1 MPPASH
7 QDFVLTPEQLC
18 IGVFVH
24 IDLPWFSHPFS
35 FNSFKIRSAEQLA
48 ILRTLGVSHFRYDPD
63 RSDVQPRGMAA
74 PQPALVPPPEPPV
87 EDPATHS
94 ALASKQERIA
104 RLAQRKR
111 QVIEVEKALMKAAG
125 VMRNIGKNLFARPKE
140 CLEEV
145 DELVNQMVVAFL
157 DQPEVA
163 LHVMGEHAG
172 SEETYYHGLNCSIL
186 SMMLARELGFARA
199 HCQILGVGALLHD
212 IGLND
217 IPDRVAR
224 PRHELTAPERNLRQ
238 LHCEYGVRLGRQI
251 GLSEPVLRIIA
262 QHHELAD
269 GSGFPQRLG
278 LERIGI
284 GARIVSLV
292 NRYDN
297 LCNPLQPAQA
307 MTPHEALSLLFA
319 QCRTKFDATMLNAF
333 IRMMGVYPPGSV
345 VQLVDE
351 RFALVVSVNS
361 SRPLKPKI
369 IVYQRGV
376 PKDEALMLDLE
387 QAPALGIRRSLKPAA
402 LPREALDYLSPRQ
415 RMCYFFEREVDT
427 DLAEPQP

>member
-145 DELVNQMVVAFL
+145 DELVSQMVTAFL

-163 LHVMGEHAG
+163 LHVIGEHAG
-172 SEETYYHGLNCSIL
+172 GEEAYYHGLNCSIL
-186 SMMLARELGFARA
+186 SMMLAKELDFARA

-224 PRHELTAPERNLRQ
+224 PRHELTAPERNLR
-238 LHCEYGVRLGRQI
+238 
-251 GLSEPVLRIIA
+251 
-262 QHHELAD
+262 
-269 GSGFPQRLG
+269 
-278 LERIGI
+278 
-284 GARIVSLV
+284 
-292 NRYDN
+292 
-297 LCNPLQPAQA
+297 
-307 MTPHEALSLLFA
+307 T
-319 QCRTKFDATMLNAF
+319 
-333 IRMMGVYPPGSV
+333 
-345 VQLVDE
+345 
-351 RFALVVSVNS
+351 S
-361 SRPLKPKI
+361 SSSAWK
-369 IVYQRGV
+369 
-376 PKDEALMLDLE
+376 
-387 QAPALGIRRSLKPAA
+387 S
-402 LPREALDYLSPRQ
+402 
-415 RMCYFFEREVDT
+415 T
-427 DLAEPQP
+427 